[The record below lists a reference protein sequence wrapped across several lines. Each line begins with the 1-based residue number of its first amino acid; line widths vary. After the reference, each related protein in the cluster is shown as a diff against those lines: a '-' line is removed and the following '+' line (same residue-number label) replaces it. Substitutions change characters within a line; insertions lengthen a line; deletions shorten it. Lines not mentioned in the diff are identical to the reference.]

1 MSAAAAFLRA
11 MAKAFSTMTLY
22 REGHPSRERAL
33 DDVYERLLLLQDD
46 DPRARFTFIGDE
58 IVYGDH
64 PLREMAGWDWAP
76 RLGDAGVQ
84 RLEFTGP
91 VERHD
96 LEVFLDRVHRRLTE
110 GDERTSEVRQ
120 TRTTHIKFGVVGL
133 EDEDEDDRPGGV
145 ATATLDF
152 TLEDEADTVRWIHR
166 EMKERGEL
174 HLLEAH
180 SIVRALS
187 VAMHADQ
194 AYLIPLLRLRQY
206 DEYTTA
212 HALNLSTL
220 TMALAEFVGLGP
232 KEVRTFGI
240 AGLLHDLGKVR
251 VPDEILNK
259 PGKLSEEERRVMD
272 SHTVEG
278 ARIILETEEILDVAA
293 IVAYEH
299 HLQLDGGGYP
309 ELHYPR
315 SAHRASAL
323 VHVCD
328 VFDALRTDRPYRDAW
343 PTERVL
349 TYIEA
354 GAGSEFEPKMAE
366 AFVRMMRRWSGRV
379 AELDG
384 EDAALPIGDNG
395 ANGNGTH
402 GHGANGN
409 GSGPAAEI
417 VDADAPESRGAE
429 DSPDG

>member
-1 MSAAAAFLRA
+1 MSVAAAFLRA

-22 REGHPSRERAL
+22 RDGHPSRERTL

-46 DPRARFTFIGDE
+46 DPRPRFTFLGDE
-58 IVYGDH
+58 VVYGDH
-64 PLREMAGWDWAP
+64 PLREMAGWDWTP
-76 RLGDAGVQ
+76 RLADAGVQ

-96 LEVFLDRVHRRLTE
+96 LEVFLDRVHRRLAE

-120 TRTTHIKFGVVGL
+120 TRPTHIKYGVVGL
-133 EDEDEDDRPGGV
+133 EDDDEEERRGDV
-145 ATATLDF
+145 ATATLEF
-152 TLEDEADTVRWIHR
+152 NLRDEADTVRWIHQ

-180 SIVRALS
+180 SIVRSLS
-187 VAMHADQ
+187 IAMHADQ

-232 KEVRTFGI
+232 KAVRSFGI

-251 VPDEILNK
+251 VPDDILNK

-278 ARIILETEEILDVAA
+278 ARIILETEELLDVAA

-315 SAHRASAL
+315 SAHRASDL

-366 AFVRMMRRWSGRV
+366 AFVRMMRELSGRV
-379 AELDG
+379 AEMEG
-384 EDAALPIGDNG
+384 EDTALPIGGNGTNGDGSHGSG
-395 ANGNGTH
+395 ANGSGAGPGSEGAASDGGTTR
-402 GHGANGN
+402 GPE
-409 GSGPAAEI
+409 GS
-417 VDADAPESRGAE
+417 PEE
-429 DSPDG
+429 